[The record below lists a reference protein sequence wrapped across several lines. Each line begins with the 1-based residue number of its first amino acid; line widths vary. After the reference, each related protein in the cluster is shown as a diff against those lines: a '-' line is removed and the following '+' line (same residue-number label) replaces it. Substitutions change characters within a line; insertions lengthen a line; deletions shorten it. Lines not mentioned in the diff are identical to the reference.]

1 MSECI
6 FCKIVEGE
14 IPSPRVAENEGA
26 IAIRDINPEAPV
38 HILIIP
44 KAHSKDLVE
53 LSADSES
60 VNSLLSLM
68 KEVASTQTN
77 GHFSFNFNTGSE
89 AGQTVRHTHGH
100 LKSKSDA
107 S

>member
-1 MSECI
+1 MNECI
-6 FCKIVEGE
+6 FCKIVSGE
-14 IPSPRVAENEGA
+14 VSSPRVAENDGA

-44 KAHSKDLVE
+44 KTHSQDIVE
-53 LSADSES
+53 LSADHKS
-60 VNSLLSLM
+60 VSSLLSLM
-68 KEVASTQTN
+68 REVATSQTN
-77 GHFSFNFNTGSE
+77 GHFSFNFNTGSD
-89 AGQTVRHTHGH
+89 AGQTVFHTHGH